1 MTKYNRGKNCGYTLT
16 CSTTVVESLCMH
28 LQNFSVKLLSVDN
41 MKHSKIREATFNPMQ
56 GSNFFIITGT
66 EGYSSLTTLITV
78 IL

>member
-1 MTKYNRGKNCGYTLT
+1 
-16 CSTTVVESLCMH
+16 MH

-66 EGYSSLTTLITV
+66 KGNSSLTTLITV
-78 IL
+78 RRNERRHRSNYCNSLDKTYT